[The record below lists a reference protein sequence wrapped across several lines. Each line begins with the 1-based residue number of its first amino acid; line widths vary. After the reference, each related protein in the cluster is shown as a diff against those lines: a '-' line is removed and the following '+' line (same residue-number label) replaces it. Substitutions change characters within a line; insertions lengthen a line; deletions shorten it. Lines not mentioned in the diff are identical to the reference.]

1 MDIVPI
7 QASCVPCEC
16 AFSSGKE
23 TMPPQ
28 RNRISPQLMKALQM
42 LKYSIKKRRPL
53 NFTQGMS
60 WTEELKEFEF
70 AAQVEPVGDAEA
82 YGWSLE
88 QPEENLSEIEELLD
102 DIMKDSV

>member
-1 MDIVPI
+1 
-7 QASCVPCEC
+7 
-16 AFSSGKE
+16 
-23 TMPPQ
+23 
-28 RNRISPQLMKALQM
+28 M
-42 LKYSIKKRRPL
+42 LKYSIKKGRPL

-88 QPEENLSEIEELLD
+88 QPEENLSEIESCLM
-102 DIMKDSV
+102 IS